1 MSTTTTEV
9 VQEEAKKIV
18 KKRKPFLSKNDR
30 KILTDPLDD
39 ANPITVQ
46 VLGLCSALAVTTQVK
61 PAFVMTL
68 CVIFVCALANLVIS
82 LLRNTIPS
90 SIRMIVQLV
99 VIASLVTVVAEFLK
113 AFQFELS
120 KQLSVYIGLIIT
132 NCMVM
137 GRLEAFAMSN
147 KPWQSFLDGIGNG
160 IGYGAILIFVA
171 VFRELFGSGTLF
183 KVQVIPAFV
192 YDFGYSNNG
201 LMLTPA
207 AAMFLI
213 GIFIW
218 WQRSRKPKLIDIS

>member
-1 MSTTTTEV
+1 MSTATAEV
-9 VQEEAKKIV
+9 SEEVKV
-18 KKRKPFLSKNDR
+18 PKKRKPFLSKKDR
-30 KILTDPLDD
+30 KVLTDPLDE

-68 CVIFVCALANLVIS
+68 CVIFVCGFANLTIS

-99 VIASLVTVVAEFLK
+99 VIASLVTVVSEVLK
-113 AFQFELS
+113 AYQYALS
-120 KQLSVYIGLIIT
+120 KELSVYIGLIIT
-132 NCMVM
+132 NCLIM

-147 KPWQSFLDGIGNG
+147 KPWQSFLDGLGNG
-160 IGYGAILIFVA
+160 VGYGVILIFVA
-171 VFRELFGSGTLF
+171 VARELFGSGSLF
-183 KVQVIPAFV
+183 KVQLIPQFV
-192 YDFGYSNNG
+192 YDLGYVNNG

-218 WQRSRKPKLIDIS
+218 WQRARKPQLIDIS

>member
-9 VQEEAKKIV
+9 VQDVIKEV
-18 KKRKPFLSKNDR
+18 PKKRKPFLSKKER
-30 KILTDPLDD
+30 QILTDPLDD

-68 CVIFVCALANLVIS
+68 CVIFVCAFANLVIS

-99 VIASLVTVVAEFLK
+99 VIASLVTVVSEMLK
-113 AFQFELS
+113 AFQYELS

-183 KVQVIPAFV
+183 KIQIIPQFV

-218 WQRSRKPKLIDIS
+218 WQRARKPKLIDIS

>member
-1 MSTTTTEV
+1 MSTTTAV
-9 VQEEAKKIV
+9 VQEEEKKVV

-183 KVQVIPAFV
+183 KIQIIPQFV

>member
-1 MSTTTTEV
+1 MSTTATEV
-9 VQEEAKKIV
+9 VQEVKEIP
-18 KKRKPFLSKNDR
+18 KKRKPFLSKKDR
-30 KILTDPLDD
+30 QILTDPLDD

-183 KVQVIPAFV
+183 KIQVIPQFV

>member
-1 MSTTTTEV
+1 MSTTTAV
-9 VQEEAKKIV
+9 VQEEAKKVI

-183 KVQVIPAFV
+183 KIQIIPQFV